1 MKKKFKH
8 TLLAIALMFAIVGG
22 VFGVRY
28 LGLKEQES
36 LKATRQAEI
45 IAFWSN
51 YESAKNKDSELAKQ
65 IKNDFV
71 NRMSEDLSVDELLE
85 LVNETLENPI
95 TLEELIN
102 N

>member
-1 MKKKFKH
+1 MNKKFKH
-8 TLLAIALMFAIVGG
+8 ALLAIALMFAIVGG

-51 YESAKNKDSELAKQ
+51 YELAKQ

-71 NRMSEDLSVDELLE
+71 NRMSKDLSVDELLE